1 MIALLVCTAL
11 GIEARAVRHG
21 LPAGDA
27 LVLRT
32 GMGPERA
39 GRAAARLPSAGA
51 LAVAGF
57 GGALTEDLRAGDVVV
72 ASEIRFGERALP
84 CPSASF
90 LAAELSRY
98 GLPVRTGPLVTC
110 DHVVTGAGRGL
121 LAGRGALAV
130 DMETWPLAEAA
141 NGLPFAALRVI
152 ADTAGVRSPW
162 AVPAYGVV
170 AYRTLRR
177 IGPALAR
184 WAAHASGTG
193 RPSGTGH
200 AAGAGRVADARRTEG
215 AGHVRDTGHV
225 MDAGRGTDP
234 GADDDSA
241 PRGEHPFPTSREG

>member
-1 MIALLVCTAL
+1 MTALLVCTAL

-39 GRAAARLPSAGA
+39 ARAAARLPSADA

-57 GGALTEDLRAGDVVV
+57 GGAVREDLRAGDVLV
-72 ASEIRFGERALP
+72 ATEVRFGERALP
-84 CPSASF
+84 CPWAPF
-90 LAAELSRY
+90 LAAELARH

-110 DHVVTGAGRGL
+110 DHVVTGAERGL
-121 LAGRGALAV
+121 LAERGALAV

-141 NGLPFAALRVI
+141 GDLPFAALRVI
-152 ADTAGVRSPW
+152 ADTADVRSPW

-170 AYRTLRR
+170 AYRVLRR

-184 WAAHASGTG
+184 WAAHASGADHPTDDDRAMDDDRATGTDRATSVGRAMDTG
-193 RPSGTGH
+193 RAT
-200 AAGAGRVADARRTEG
+200 GAGRRTGPE
-215 AGHVRDTGHV
+215 
-225 MDAGRGTDP
+225 
-234 GADDDSA
+234 ADDGSV
-241 PRGEHPFPTSREG
+241 PREERPFPSSREG